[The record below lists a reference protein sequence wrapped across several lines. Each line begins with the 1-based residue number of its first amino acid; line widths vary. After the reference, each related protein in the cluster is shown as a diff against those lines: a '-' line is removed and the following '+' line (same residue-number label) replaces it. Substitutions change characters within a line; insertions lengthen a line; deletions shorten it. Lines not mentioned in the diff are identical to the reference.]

1 MIKIKV
7 YKEKQYLIFEL
18 DNGKIVKYDFSKKQA
33 IGISGKPVKDLKV
46 QLHGIS
52 MNKIIECCEDKQY
65 GKFLEFIRRRYPYD
79 ISNIGTILSH
89 VPDYAHYEQI
99 FSVGFENIIDKN
111 FSKKIN
117 DIPKSLIKIAKNKNI
132 KLSDRFC
139 DFWNHN
145 TNAYCIAYQL
155 EYMSLTDDDIYAILD
170 ILDYS
175 CWDFDKKK
183 YLSYF
188 NRLIDEYNYNP
199 KSLLFYVDSLFTYE
213 AFDDAEYLIRELF
226 DYVRMMSRISDK
238 FDKYPRNFLTT
249 HQIAC
254 RNYNRLKE
262 QFKEDEFK
270 NRIDKRYE
278 CSFGKYTFIYPNST
292 QDIKDEAVK
301 QNNCVAPYIK
311 KVIDGQCHI
320 LFLRKTGFENDSLVT
335 IEVDPVR
342 NKIVQAKGKFNRD
355 TTEEENKVIEAWSK
369 RFSVNKTMEV
379 AA

>member
-7 YKEKQYLIFEL
+7 YKERQYLIFDFE
-18 DNGKIVKYDFSKKQA
+18 NGKMVKYDFSKKQA
-33 IGISGKPVKDLKV
+33 IGLSGKPVKDLKV
-46 QLHGIS
+46 QLNGIT
-52 MNKIIECCEDKQY
+52 MNEVIECCEDEQY
-65 GKFLEFIRRRYPYD
+65 GKFLKFVRKRYPYI
-79 ISNIGTILSH
+79 ISNVGTILSH
-89 VPDYAHYEQI
+89 VPEYANYEQI
-99 FSVGFENIIDKN
+99 FSAGFEDIIDRR
-111 FSKKIN
+111 FSKTIN
-117 DIPKSLIKIAKNKNI
+117 DIPKSLIKIAKERNI

-139 DFWNHN
+139 NFWEHN
-145 TNAYCIAYQL
+145 PNAYCIAYQL
-155 EYMSLTDDDIYAILD
+155 DYMSLDDNDIYEILEYC
-170 ILDYS
+170 YS
-175 CWDFDKKK
+175 G
-183 YLSYF
+183 YSSYY
-188 NRLIDEYNYNP
+188 NILIDEYNYNP
-199 KSLLFYVDSLFTYE
+199 KSLLLYIDSLATYE
-213 AFDDAEYLIRELF
+213 AFDDMCYLMRELY
-226 DYVRMMSRISDK
+226 DYVQMMSRISNK

-262 QFKEDEFK
+262 QFKEDDFK

-301 QNNCVAPYIK
+301 QNNCVASYIK

-320 LFLRKTGFENDSLVT
+320 LFLRKKGFENDSLVT

-355 TTEEENKVIEAWSK
+355 TTEEENKVIEAWNK
-369 RFSVNKTMEV
+369 KFSVNKIMEV

>member
-7 YKEKQYLIFEL
+7 YKERQYLIFDFE
-18 DNGKIVKYDFSKKQA
+18 NGKMVKYDFSKKQA
-33 IGISGKPVKDLKV
+33 IGLSGKPVKDLKV
-46 QLHGIS
+46 QLNGIT
-52 MNKIIECCEDKQY
+52 MNEVIECCEDEQY
-65 GKFLEFIRRRYPYD
+65 GKFLNFVRKRYPYI
-79 ISNIGTILSH
+79 ISNVGTILSH
-89 VPDYAHYEQI
+89 VPEYANYEQI
-99 FSVGFENIIDKN
+99 FSAGFEDVIDRR
-111 FSKKIN
+111 FSKTIN
-117 DIPKSLIKIAKNKNI
+117 DIPKSLIKIAKERNI

-139 DFWNHN
+139 NFWEHN
-145 TNAYCIAYQL
+145 PNAYCIAYQL
-155 EYMSLTDDDIYAILD
+155 DYMSLDDSDIYE
-170 ILDYS
+170 ILDYCYWINRDS
-175 CWDFDKKK
+175 GCS
-183 YLSYF
+183 SYY
-188 NRLIDEYNYNP
+188 NVLIDEYNYNP
-199 KSLLFYVDSLFTYE
+199 KSLLLYIDSLATYE
-213 AFDDAEYLIRELF
+213 AFDDMCYLMRELY
-226 DYVRMMSRISDK
+226 DYVQMMRRISNK

-262 QFKEDEFK
+262 QFKEDDFK

-301 QNNCVAPYIK
+301 QNNCVASYIK

-320 LFLRKTGFENDSLVT
+320 LFLRKKGFENESLVT

-355 TTEEENKVIEAWSK
+355 TTEEENKVIEAWNK
-369 RFSVNKTMEV
+369 KFSVNKIMEV

>member
-7 YKEKQYLIFEL
+7 YKERQYLIFDFE
-18 DNGKIVKYDFSKKQA
+18 NGKMVKYDFSKKQA
-33 IGISGKPVKDLKV
+33 IGLSGKPVKDLKV
-46 QLHGIS
+46 QLNGIT
-52 MNKIIECCEDKQY
+52 MNEVIECCEDEQY
-65 GKFLEFIRRRYPYD
+65 GKFLNFVRKRYPYI
-79 ISNIGTILSH
+79 ISNVGTILSH
-89 VPDYAHYEQI
+89 VPEYANYEQI
-99 FSVGFENIIDKN
+99 FSAGLEDIIDRR
-111 FSKKIN
+111 FSKTIN
-117 DIPKSLIKIAKNKNI
+117 DIPKSLIKIAKERNI

-139 DFWNHN
+139 NFWEHN
-145 TNAYCIAYQL
+145 PNAYCIAYQL
-155 EYMSLTDDDIYAILD
+155 DYMSLDDNDIYEILE
-170 ILDYS
+170 YCYFVNS
-175 CWDFDKKK
+175 GCGHS
-183 YLSYF
+183 SYY
-188 NRLIDEYNYNP
+188 NILIDEYNYNP
-199 KSLLFYVDSLFTYE
+199 KSLLLYIDSLATYE
-213 AFDDAEYLIRELF
+213 AFDDMCYLMRELY
-226 DYVRMMSRISDK
+226 DYVQMMSRISNK

-262 QFKEDEFK
+262 QFKEDDFK

-301 QNNCVAPYIK
+301 QNNCVASYIK

-320 LFLRKTGFENDSLVT
+320 LFLRKKGFENDSLVT

-355 TTEEENKVIEAWSK
+355 TTEEENKVIEAWNK
-369 RFSVNKTMEV
+369 KFSVNKIMEV